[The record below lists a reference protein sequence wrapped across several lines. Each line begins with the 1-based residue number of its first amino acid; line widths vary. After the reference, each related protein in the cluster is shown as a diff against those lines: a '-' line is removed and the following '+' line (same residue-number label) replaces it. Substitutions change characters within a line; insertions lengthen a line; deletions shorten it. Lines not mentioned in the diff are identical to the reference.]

1 MEFLTFQEFADL
13 AGVSSK
19 TIQRHVAKGKLET
32 HDTPFGRRLSR
43 TDLDRYLSLHATRPD
58 TVSGTVA
65 ATAGP
70 VQTVRD
76 MSSDSVRHVPEAV
89 PLAAHLAALEL
100 ATNLQRQVERTETQ
114 LADERRR
121 AEQAERS
128 KLALEWQLQKY
139 QTALSEQA
147 ESLAEAVALR
157 RAAEARL
164 EEPRLAEPVQDCPDL
179 SLELLRTAKPEHEGW
194 GRRFRRW
201 LGLSTR
207 AK

>member
-1 MEFLTFQEFADL
+1 MEFITFQEFADL

-19 TIQRHVAKGKLET
+19 TITRHVAKGKLET

-43 TDLDRYLSLHATRPD
+43 TDLDRYLKLHVTRPD
-58 TVSGTVA
+58 TLSGTVA
-65 ATAGP
+65 ANTGP
-70 VQTVRD
+70 VQTRD
-76 MSSDSVRHVPEAV
+76 DRSGDSPRHVSDAV

-100 ATNLQRQVERTETQ
+100 ATNLQRQVEKTESQ
-114 LADERRR
+114 LSDERRR

-164 EEPRLAEPVQDCPDL
+164 EEPKPAEPAPDCPDL
-179 SLELLRTAKPEHEGW
+179 SLELLKTAKPDREGW
-194 GRRFRRW
+194 GRRVRRW
-201 LGLSTR
+201 LGLNTGTQ
-207 AK
+207 